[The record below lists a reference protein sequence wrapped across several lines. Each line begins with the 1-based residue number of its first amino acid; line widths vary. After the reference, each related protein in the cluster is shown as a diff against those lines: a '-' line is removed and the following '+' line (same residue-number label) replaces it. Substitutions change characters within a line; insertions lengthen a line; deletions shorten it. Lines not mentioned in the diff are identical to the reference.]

1 MCVDPSPPRVDS
13 LAIHTLLLAVPVVPR
28 VGAFHTHTHTHTRCA
43 MAEGAFSFEPP
54 AGSYIKKLEAQNL
67 DFSGNIIIGFVYC
80 LVRIDLLN

>member
-1 MCVDPSPPRVDS
+1 
-13 LAIHTLLLAVPVVPR
+13 
-28 VGAFHTHTHTHTRCA
+28 